1 MPGGRRR
8 FRPHSGGAGYA
19 CHTTRDRAGFSPPSP
34 IPPCSRSKCKV
45 NGGALRSAYLVG
57 RYPGRAERSRADLG
71 QNTPVTVR
79 GSPMQNQP
87 PTLGLADTLVGYSIQ
102 WDRDRGADSAR
113 GAYGDHVYNA
123 SKCCVQRC
131 YRRRGYC
138 RTDPDG
144 IPAKDC
150 HHAPI
155 IFKHTRRVW
164 LATPFQPEV

>member
-79 GSPMQNQP
+79 GSPMPNQP

-113 GAYGDHVYNA
+113 GTYGDYVYNA

-131 YRRRGYC
+131 YRRRAYC
-138 RTDPDG
+138 SK
-144 IPAKDC
+144 IHFVIFFDC
-150 HHAPI
+150 QTPI
-155 IFKHTRRVW
+155 T
-164 LATPFQPEV
+164 